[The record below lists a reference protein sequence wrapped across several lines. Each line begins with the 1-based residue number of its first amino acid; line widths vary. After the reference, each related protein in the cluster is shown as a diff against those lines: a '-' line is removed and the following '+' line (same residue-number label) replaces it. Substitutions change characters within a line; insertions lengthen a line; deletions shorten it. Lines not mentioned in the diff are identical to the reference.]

1 MEDNDG
7 ASKNSSPVSLFLFFA
22 CTDDLVEKDGRGP
35 SKEIELRNSVKDAAS
50 MSSSSSS
57 SCFCRY

>member
-22 CTDDLVEKDGRGP
+22 STDDLVEKDGRGP

-50 MSSSSSS
+50 KSSSSSS